1 LIGSHSPI
9 QSSVFSNWHWFIVA
23 LDCIILTVPVLFLNR
38 LFSNK
43 AVEKPEIEIGKAS
56 LLIKLLLMIVNVLL
70 WVRPISSP
78 PSKWLLKI
86 QFSIKTVP
94 PIKTTI
100 LRLALFS
107 NMQFAIVIFPVPLI
121 ALPSSG

>member
-1 LIGSHSPI
+1 MSLIYLNES
-9 QSSVFSNWHWFIVA
+9 A
-23 LDCIILTVPVLFLNR
+23 LKLLVEN
-38 LFSNK
+38 S
-43 AVEKPEIEIGKAS
+43 EKPEIEIGKAS

-70 WVRPISSP
+70 WVRLISSP

-107 NMQFAIVIFPVPLI
+107 NMQFVIV
-121 ALPSSG
+121 